1 MLVVIAVLLII
12 AHRGEPRLDRCGCS
26 VDKFVG
32 DACQIHAMLVAVDV
46 GGDLVVNGHARVIS
60 LNRQQLRVCHQL

>member
-1 MLVVIAVLLII
+1 
-12 AHRGEPRLDRCGCS
+12 
-26 VDKFVG
+26 
-32 DACQIHAMLVAVDV
+32 VAVDV